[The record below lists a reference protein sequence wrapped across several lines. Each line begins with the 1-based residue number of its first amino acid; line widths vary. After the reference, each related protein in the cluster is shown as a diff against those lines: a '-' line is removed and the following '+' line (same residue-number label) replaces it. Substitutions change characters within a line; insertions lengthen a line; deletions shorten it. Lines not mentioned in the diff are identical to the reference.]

1 MRKLMVASLLLVS
14 SIAAADSKP
23 TPSADR
29 DAKQLVTDDCALA
42 RKAGRTCVIDMGK
55 EDIQGVVGRGDGHQV
70 TGLTFHPNSSLIR
83 LRKDYIA
90 EIVKSAEDLD

>member
-1 MRKLMVASLLLVS
+1 MVASLLLIS
-14 SIAAADSKP
+14 SVAAADSKAEP
-23 TPSADR
+23 AKDR
-29 DAKQLVTDDCALA
+29 DAKQLVTDDCAKA

-55 EDIQGVVGRGDGHQV
+55 EEVEGVVGKGDGHQI
-70 TGLTFHPNSSLIR
+70 TGITFKPMTSLIR